1 MFIHNRIAN
10 STANGPG
17 ERAVVWVQGCSLA
30 CSGCWNSE
38 THAFVKDKDMS
49 IGELAD
55 WILDQNIEGVTFSG
69 GEPFQQA
76 PALELLISFIKERR
90 PELSIGSF
98 TGYTLQELRDG
109 KFNWWHPELRIMI
122 PGDAKLSNSILK
134 QMDFIIAG
142 RYNQLQ
148 RCDDKPL
155 CGSRNQEVHFLS
167 TRYSPTDLH
176 SNIVEMVVDQEE
188 GLVQITGFPESLA
201 AIDDKE
207 GWDDASS
214 HKDEGPDDQ
223 MLAVA

>member
-1 MFIHNRIAN
+1 MYIHNRIAN

-17 ERAVVWVQGCSLA
+17 ERVVVWVQGCSLA

-38 THAFVKDKDMS
+38 THPFVKDKDILIS
-49 IGELAD
+49 ELAD
-55 WILDQNIEGVTFSG
+55 WILNQNVEGVTFSG

-109 KFNWWHPELRIMI
+109 KFNWWHPELRTMI
-122 PGDAKLSNSILK
+122 PGDAKLSNAILK

-167 TRYSPTDLH
+167 SRYNLKDLH
-176 SNIVEMVVDQEE
+176 ANIVEMVVDPEA
-188 GLVQITGFPESLA
+188 GLVQITGFPDSLT
-201 AIDDKE
+201 AIDGKE
-207 GWDDASS
+207 GCEDYS

-223 MLAVA
+223 MLACA

>member
-1 MFIHNRIAN
+1 MYIHNRIAN

-17 ERAVVWVQGCSLA
+17 ERVVVWVQGCSLA

-38 THAFVKDKDMS
+38 THPFVKDKDMLIS
-49 IGELAD
+49 ELAD
-55 WILDQNIEGVTFSG
+55 WILNQNVEGVTFSG

-109 KFNWWHPELRIMI
+109 KFNWWHPELRTMI
-122 PGDAKLSNSILK
+122 PGDAKLSNAILK

-167 TRYSPTDLH
+167 ARYNLKDLH
-176 SNIVEMVVDQEE
+176 ANIVEMVVDPEA
-188 GLVQITGFPESLA
+188 GLVQITGFPDSLT
-201 AIDDKE
+201 AIDGKE
-207 GWDDASS
+207 GCEDYS

-223 MLAVA
+223 MLACA

>member
-1 MFIHNRIAN
+1 MYIHNRIAN

-17 ERAVVWVQGCSLA
+17 ERVVVWVQGCSLA

-38 THAFVKDKDMS
+38 THPFVKDKDMLIS
-49 IGELAD
+49 ELAD
-55 WILDQNIEGVTFSG
+55 WILNQNVEGVTFSG

-109 KFNWWHPELRIMI
+109 KFNWWHPELRTMI
-122 PGDAKLSNSILK
+122 PGDAKLSNAILK

-167 TRYSPTDLH
+167 SRYNHKDLH
-176 SNIVEMVVDQEE
+176 ANIVEMVVDPEA
-188 GLVQITGFPESLA
+188 GLVQITGFPDSLT
-201 AIDDKE
+201 AIDGKE
-207 GWDDASS
+207 GCEDYS

-223 MLAVA
+223 MLACA

>member
-1 MFIHNRIAN
+1 MYIHNRIAN

-17 ERAVVWVQGCSLA
+17 ERVVVWVQCCSLA

-38 THAFVKDKDMS
+38 THPFVKDKDMLIS
-49 IGELAD
+49 ELAD
-55 WILDQNIEGVTFSG
+55 WILNQNVEGVTFSG
-69 GEPFQQA
+69 GEPFQQT

-109 KFNWWHPELRIMI
+109 KFNWWHPELRTMI
-122 PGDAKLSNSILK
+122 PGDAKLSNAILK

-167 TRYSPTDLH
+167 TRYNPKDLH
-176 SNIVEMVVDQEE
+176 ANIVEMVVDPEA
-188 GLVQITGFPESLA
+188 GLVQITGFPDSLT
-201 AIDDKE
+201 AIDGKE
-207 GWDDASS
+207 GCEDYS

-223 MLAVA
+223 MLACA

>member
-1 MFIHNRIAN
+1 MLI
-10 STANGPG
+10 S
-17 ERAVVWVQGCSLA
+17 
-30 CSGCWNSE
+30 
-38 THAFVKDKDMS
+38 
-49 IGELAD
+49 ELAD
-55 WILDQNIEGVTFSG
+55 WILNQNVEGVTFSG

-109 KFNWWHPELRIMI
+109 KFNWWHPELRTMI
-122 PGDAKLSNSILK
+122 PGDAKLSNAILK

-167 TRYSPTDLH
+167 ARYNLKDLH
-176 SNIVEMVVDQEE
+176 ANIVEMVVDPEA
-188 GLVQITGFPESLA
+188 GLVQITGFPDSLT
-201 AIDDKE
+201 AIDGKE
-207 GWDDASS
+207 GCEDYS

-223 MLAVA
+223 MLACA

>member
-1 MFIHNRIAN
+1 MYIHNRIAN

-17 ERAVVWVQGCSLA
+17 ERVVVWVQGCSLA

-38 THAFVKDKDMS
+38 THPFVKDKEMLIS
-49 IGELAD
+49 ELAD
-55 WILDQNIEGVTFSG
+55 WILNQNVEGVTFSG

-109 KFNWWHPELRIMI
+109 KFNWWHPELRTMI
-122 PGDAKLSNSILK
+122 PGDAKLSNAILK

-167 TRYSPTDLH
+167 TRYNLKDLH
-176 SNIVEMVVDQEE
+176 ANIVEIVVDPEA
-188 GLVQITGFPESLA
+188 GLVQITGFPDSLT
-201 AIDDKE
+201 AIDGKE
-207 GWDDASS
+207 GCEDYS

-223 MLAVA
+223 MLACA

>member
-1 MFIHNRIAN
+1 
-10 STANGPG
+10 
-17 ERAVVWVQGCSLA
+17 LK

-38 THAFVKDKDMS
+38 THPFVKDKDMLIS
-49 IGELAD
+49 ELAD
-55 WILDQNIEGVTFSG
+55 WILNQNVEGVTFSG

-109 KFNWWHPELRIMI
+109 KFNWWHPELRTMI

-167 TRYSPTDLH
+167 SRYNPKDLH
-176 SNIVEMVVDQEE
+176 ANIVEMVVDPEA
-188 GLVQITGFPESLA
+188 GLVQITGFPDSLT
-201 AIDDKE
+201 AIDGKE
-207 GWDDASS
+207 GCEDYS

-223 MLAVA
+223 MLACA

>member
-1 MFIHNRIAN
+1 MYIHNRIAN

-17 ERAVVWVQGCSLA
+17 ERVVVWVQGCSLA

-38 THAFVKDKDMS
+38 THPFVKDKDMLIS
-49 IGELAD
+49 ELAD
-55 WILDQNIEGVTFSG
+55 WILNQNVEGVTFSG

-109 KFNWWHPELRIMI
+109 KFNWWHPELRTMI

-167 TRYSPTDLH
+167 TRYNSKDLRA
-176 SNIVEMVVDQEE
+176 NIVEMVVDPEA
-188 GLVQITGFPESLA
+188 GLVQITGFPDSLT
-201 AIDDKE
+201 AIDGKE
-207 GWDDASS
+207 GCEDYS

-223 MLAVA
+223 MLACA

>member
-1 MFIHNRIAN
+1 MYIHNRIAY
-10 STANGPG
+10 SSANGPG
-17 ERAVVWVQGCSLA
+17 DRVVVWGQGCSLA

-38 THAFVKDKDMS
+38 THPFVKDKDMLIS
-49 IGELAD
+49 ELAD
-55 WILDQNIEGVTFSG
+55 WILNQNVEGVTFSG

-109 KFNWWHPELRIMI
+109 KFNWWHPELRTMI
-122 PGDAKLSNSILK
+122 PGDAKLSNAILK

-167 TRYSPTDLH
+167 TRYNSKDLH
-176 SNIVEMVVDQEE
+176 ANIVEMVVDPEA
-188 GLVQITGFPESLA
+188 GLVQITGFPDSLT
-201 AIDDKE
+201 AIDGKE
-207 GWDDASS
+207 GCEDYS

-223 MLAVA
+223 MLACA

>member
-1 MFIHNRIAN
+1 MYIHNRIAN

-17 ERAVVWVQGCSLA
+17 ERVVVWVQGCSLA

-38 THAFVKDKDMS
+38 THPFVKDKDMLIS
-49 IGELAD
+49 ELAD
-55 WILDQNIEGVTFSG
+55 WILNQNVEGVTFSG

-109 KFNWWHPELRIMI
+109 KFNWWHPELRTMI
-122 PGDAKLSNSILK
+122 PGDAKLSNAILK

-167 TRYSPTDLH
+167 SRYNHKDLH
-176 SNIVEMVVDQEE
+176 ANIVEMVVDPEA
-188 GLVQITGFPESLA
+188 GLVQITGFPDSLT
-201 AIDDKE
+201 AIDGKE
-207 GWDDASS
+207 GCEGYS

-223 MLAVA
+223 MLACA

>member
-1 MFIHNRIAN
+1 MYIHNRIAN

-17 ERAVVWVQGCSLA
+17 ERVVVWVQGCSLA

-38 THAFVKDKDMS
+38 THPFVKDKDILIS
-49 IGELAD
+49 ELAD
-55 WILDQNIEGVTFSG
+55 WILNQNVEGVTFSG

-109 KFNWWHPELRIMI
+109 KFNWWHPELRTMI
-122 PGDAKLSNSILK
+122 PGDAKLSNAILK

-167 TRYSPTDLH
+167 TRYNHKDLH
-176 SNIVEMVVDQEE
+176 ANIVEMVVDPEA
-188 GLVQITGFPESLA
+188 GLVQITGFPDSLT
-201 AIDDKE
+201 AIDGKE
-207 GWDDASS
+207 GCEDYS

-223 MLAVA
+223 MLACA

>member
-1 MFIHNRIAN
+1 MYIHNRIAN

-17 ERAVVWVQGCSLA
+17 ERVVVWVQGCSLA

-38 THAFVKDKDMS
+38 THPFVKDKDMLIS
-49 IGELAD
+49 ELAD
-55 WILDQNIEGVTFSG
+55 WILNQNVEGVTFSG

-76 PALELLISFIKERR
+76 PALELLITFIKERR

-109 KFNWWHPELRIMI
+109 KFNWWHPELRTMI

-167 TRYSPTDLH
+167 ARYNLKDLH
-176 SNIVEMVVDQEE
+176 ANIVEMVVDPEA
-188 GLVQITGFPESLA
+188 GLVQITGFPDSLT
-201 AIDDKE
+201 AIDGKE
-207 GWDDASS
+207 GCEDYS

-223 MLAVA
+223 MLACA

>member
-1 MFIHNRIAN
+1 MYIHNRIAN

-17 ERAVVWVQGCSLA
+17 ERVVVWVQGCSLA

-38 THAFVKDKDMS
+38 THPFVKDKDILIS
-49 IGELAD
+49 ELAD
-55 WILDQNIEGVTFSG
+55 WILNQNVEGVTFSG

-109 KFNWWHPELRIMI
+109 KFNWWHPELRTMI
-122 PGDAKLSNSILK
+122 PGDAKLSNAILK

-167 TRYSPTDLH
+167 SRYNHKDLH
-176 SNIVEMVVDQEE
+176 ANIVEMVVDPEA
-188 GLVQITGFPESLA
+188 GLVQITGFPDSLT
-201 AIDDKE
+201 AIDGKE
-207 GWDDASS
+207 GCEDYS

-223 MLAVA
+223 MLACA

>member
-1 MFIHNRIAN
+1 MYIHNRIAN

-17 ERAVVWVQGCSLA
+17 ERVVVWVQGCSLA

-38 THAFVKDKDMS
+38 THPFVKDKDILIS
-49 IGELAD
+49 ELAD
-55 WILDQNIEGVTFSG
+55 WILNQNVEGVTFSG

-109 KFNWWHPELRIMI
+109 KFNWWHPELRTMI
-122 PGDAKLSNSILK
+122 PGDAKLSNAILK

-167 TRYSPTDLH
+167 SRYNHKDLH
-176 SNIVEMVVDQEE
+176 ANIVEMVVDPEA
-188 GLVQITGFPESLA
+188 GLVQITGFPDSLT
-201 AIDDKE
+201 AIDGKE
-207 GWDDASS
+207 GCEDYS
-214 HKDEGPDDQ
+214 HKDDGPDDQ
-223 MLAVA
+223 MLACA

>member
-1 MFIHNRIAN
+1 MLI
-10 STANGPG
+10 S
-17 ERAVVWVQGCSLA
+17 
-30 CSGCWNSE
+30 
-38 THAFVKDKDMS
+38 
-49 IGELAD
+49 ELAD
-55 WILDQNIEGVTFSG
+55 WILNQNVEGVTFSG

-109 KFNWWHPELRIMI
+109 KFNWWHPELRTMI

-167 TRYSPTDLH
+167 TRYNSKDLH
-176 SNIVEMVVDQEE
+176 ANIVEMVVDPEA
-188 GLVQITGFPESLA
+188 GLVQITGFPDSLT
-201 AIDDKE
+201 AIDGKE
-207 GWDDASS
+207 GCEDYS

-223 MLAVA
+223 MLACA

>member
-1 MFIHNRIAN
+1 MYIHNRIAN

-17 ERAVVWVQGCSLA
+17 ERVVVWVQGCSLA

-38 THAFVKDKDMS
+38 THPFVKDKDMLIS
-49 IGELAD
+49 ELAD
-55 WILDQNIEGVTFSG
+55 WILNQNVEGVTFSG

-109 KFNWWHPELRIMI
+109 KFNWWHPELRTMI
-122 PGDAKLSNSILK
+122 PGDAKLSNAILK

-167 TRYSPTDLH
+167 TRYNSKDLRA
-176 SNIVEMVVDQEE
+176 NIVEMVVDPEA
-188 GLVQITGFPESLA
+188 GLVQITGFPDSLT
-201 AIDDKE
+201 AIDGKE
-207 GWDDASS
+207 GCEDYS

-223 MLAVA
+223 MLACA

>member
-1 MFIHNRIAN
+1 MYIHNRIAN

-17 ERAVVWVQGCSLA
+17 ERVVVWVQGCSLA
-30 CSGCWNSE
+30 CSECWNSE
-38 THAFVKDKDMS
+38 THPFVKDKDMLIS
-49 IGELAD
+49 ELAD
-55 WILDQNIEGVTFSG
+55 WILNQNVEGVTFSG

-109 KFNWWHPELRIMI
+109 KFNWWHPELRTMI
-122 PGDAKLSNSILK
+122 PGDAKLSNAILK

-167 TRYSPTDLH
+167 SRYNHKDLH
-176 SNIVEMVVDQEE
+176 ANIVEMVVDPEA
-188 GLVQITGFPESLA
+188 GLVQITGFPDSLT
-201 AIDDKE
+201 AIDGKE
-207 GWDDASS
+207 GCEDYS

-223 MLAVA
+223 MLACA

>member
-1 MFIHNRIAN
+1 MYIHNRIAN

-17 ERAVVWVQGCSLA
+17 ERVVVWVQGCSLA

-38 THAFVKDKDMS
+38 THPFVKDKDMLIS
-49 IGELAD
+49 ELAD
-55 WILDQNIEGVTFSG
+55 WILNQNVEGVTFSG

-109 KFNWWHPELRIMI
+109 KFNWWHPELRTMI
-122 PGDAKLSNSILK
+122 PGDAKLSNAILK

-167 TRYSPTDLH
+167 TRYNLKDIH
-176 SNIVEMVVDQEE
+176 ANIVEMVVDPEA
-188 GLVQITGFPESLA
+188 GLVQITGFPDSLT
-201 AIDDKE
+201 AIDGKE
-207 GWDDASS
+207 GCEDYS

-223 MLAVA
+223 MLACA

>member
-1 MFIHNRIAN
+1 MK
-10 STANGPG
+10 
-17 ERAVVWVQGCSLA
+17 

-38 THAFVKDKDMS
+38 THPFVKDKDILIS
-49 IGELAD
+49 ELAD
-55 WILDQNIEGVTFSG
+55 WILNQNVEGVTFSG

-76 PALELLISFIKERR
+76 PALELLVSFIKERR

-109 KFNWWHPELRIMI
+109 KFNWWHPELRTMI
-122 PGDAKLSNSILK
+122 PGDAKLSNAILK

-167 TRYSPTDLH
+167 SRYNPKDLH
-176 SNIVEMVVDQEE
+176 ANIVEMVVDPEA
-188 GLVQITGFPESLA
+188 GLVQITGFPDSLT
-201 AIDDKE
+201 AIDGKE
-207 GWDDASS
+207 GCEDYS

-223 MLAVA
+223 MLACA

>member
-1 MFIHNRIAN
+1 MYIHNRIAN

-17 ERAVVWVQGCSLA
+17 ERVVVWVQGCSLA

-38 THAFVKDKDMS
+38 THPFVKDKDMLIS
-49 IGELAD
+49 ELAD
-55 WILDQNIEGVTFSG
+55 WILNQNVEGVTFSG

-76 PALELLISFIKERR
+76 PALELLVSFIKERR

-109 KFNWWHPELRIMI
+109 KFNWWHPELRTMI
-122 PGDAKLSNSILK
+122 PGDAKLSNAILK

-167 TRYSPTDLH
+167 TRYNSKDLRA
-176 SNIVEMVVDQEE
+176 NIVEMVVDPEA
-188 GLVQITGFPESLA
+188 GLVQITGFPDSLT
-201 AIDDKE
+201 AIDGKE
-207 GWDDASS
+207 GCEDYS

-223 MLAVA
+223 MLACA

>member
-1 MFIHNRIAN
+1 MLIHSRIAR
-10 STANGPG
+10 SEANGPG
-17 ERAVVWVQGCSLA
+17 DRCVVWTAGCTLK

-38 THAFVKDKDMS
+38 THAFVKDKDMLIS
-49 IGELAD
+49 ELAD
-55 WILDQNIEGVTFSG
+55 WILNQNVEGVTFSG

-98 TGYTLQELRDG
+98 TGYTLQELWDG

-167 TRYSPTDLH
+167 SRYNPKDLH
-176 SNIVEMVVDQEE
+176 ANIVEMVVDPEA
-188 GLVQITGFPESLA
+188 GLVQITGFPDSLT
-201 AIDDKE
+201 AIDGKDGCE
-207 GWDDASS
+207 DYS

-223 MLAVA
+223 MLACA

>member
-1 MFIHNRIAN
+1 MYIHNRIAN

-17 ERAVVWVQGCSLA
+17 ERVVVWVQGCSLA

-38 THAFVKDKDMS
+38 THPFVKDKDILIS
-49 IGELAD
+49 ELAD
-55 WILDQNIEGVTFSG
+55 WILNQNVEGVTFSG

-109 KFNWWHPELRIMI
+109 KFNWWHPELRTMI
-122 PGDAKLSNSILK
+122 PGDAKLSNAILK

-167 TRYSPTDLH
+167 ARYNLKDLH
-176 SNIVEMVVDQEE
+176 ANIVEMVVDPEA
-188 GLVQITGFPESLA
+188 GLVQITGFPDSLT
-201 AIDDKE
+201 AIDGKE
-207 GWDDASS
+207 GCEDYS

-223 MLAVA
+223 MLACA

>member
-1 MFIHNRIAN
+1 MYIHNRIAN

-17 ERAVVWVQGCSLA
+17 ERVVVWVQGCSLA

-38 THAFVKDKDMS
+38 THPFVKDKDMLIS
-49 IGELAD
+49 ELAD
-55 WILDQNIEGVTFSG
+55 WILNQNVEGVTFSG

-109 KFNWWHPELRIMI
+109 KFNWWHPELRTMI
-122 PGDAKLSNSILK
+122 PGDAKLSNAILK

-167 TRYSPTDLH
+167 SRYNSKDLH
-176 SNIVEMVVDQEE
+176 ANIVEMVVDPEA
-188 GLVQITGFPESLA
+188 GLVQITGFPDSLT
-201 AIDDKE
+201 AIDGKE
-207 GWDDASS
+207 GCEDYS

-223 MLAVA
+223 MLACA

>member
-1 MFIHNRIAN
+1 MYIHNRIAN

-17 ERAVVWVQGCSLA
+17 ERVVVWVQGCSLA

-38 THAFVKDKDMS
+38 THPFVKDKEMLIS
-49 IGELAD
+49 ELAD
-55 WILDQNIEGVTFSG
+55 WILNQNVEGVTFSG

-109 KFNWWHPELRIMI
+109 KFNWWHPELRTMI
-122 PGDAKLSNSILK
+122 PGDAKLSNAILK

-167 TRYSPTDLH
+167 SRYNHKDLH
-176 SNIVEMVVDQEE
+176 ANIVEMVVDPEA
-188 GLVQITGFPESLA
+188 GLVQITGFPDSLT
-201 AIDDKE
+201 AIDGKE
-207 GWDDASS
+207 GCEDYS

-223 MLAVA
+223 MLACA

>member
-1 MFIHNRIAN
+1 MK
-10 STANGPG
+10 
-17 ERAVVWVQGCSLA
+17 

-38 THAFVKDKDMS
+38 THAFVKDKDMLIS
-49 IGELAD
+49 ELAD
-55 WILDQNIEGVTFSG
+55 WILNQNVEGVTFSG

-98 TGYTLQELRDG
+98 TGYTLQELWDG

-167 TRYSPTDLH
+167 SRYNPKDLH
-176 SNIVEMVVDQEE
+176 ANIVEMVVDPEA
-188 GLVQITGFPESLA
+188 GLVQITGFPDSLT
-201 AIDDKE
+201 AIDGKDGCE
-207 GWDDASS
+207 DYS

-223 MLAVA
+223 MLACA

>member
-1 MFIHNRIAN
+1 MYIHNRIAN

-17 ERAVVWVQGCSLA
+17 ERVVVWVQGCSLA

-38 THAFVKDKDMS
+38 THPFVKDKDMLIS
-49 IGELAD
+49 ELAD
-55 WILDQNIEGVTFSG
+55 WILNQNVEGVTFSG

-109 KFNWWHPELRIMI
+109 KFNWWHPELRTMI
-122 PGDAKLSNSILK
+122 PGDAKLSNAILK

-167 TRYSPTDLH
+167 TRYNHKDLH
-176 SNIVEMVVDQEE
+176 ANIVEMVVDPEA
-188 GLVQITGFPESLA
+188 GLVQITGFPDSLTV
-201 AIDDKE
+201 IDGKE
-207 GWDDASS
+207 ECEDYS

-223 MLAVA
+223 MLACA

>member
-1 MFIHNRIAN
+1 MYIHNRIAN

-17 ERAVVWVQGCSLA
+17 ERVVVWVQGCSLA

-38 THAFVKDKDMS
+38 THPFVKDKDMLIS
-49 IGELAD
+49 ELAD
-55 WILDQNIEGVTFSG
+55 WILNQNVEGVTFSG

-109 KFNWWHPELRIMI
+109 KFNWWHPELRTMI
-122 PGDAKLSNSILK
+122 PGDAKLSNAILK

-167 TRYSPTDLH
+167 SRYNLKDLH
-176 SNIVEMVVDQEE
+176 ANIVEVVVDPEA
-188 GLVQITGFPESLA
+188 GLVQITGFPDSLS
-201 AIDDKE
+201 AIDGKE
-207 GWDDASS
+207 GCEDYS

-223 MLAVA
+223 MLACA

>member
-1 MFIHNRIAN
+1 MYIHNRIAN

-17 ERAVVWVQGCSLA
+17 ERVVVWVQGCSLA

-38 THAFVKDKDMS
+38 THPFVKDKDMLIS
-49 IGELAD
+49 ELAD
-55 WILDQNIEGVTFSG
+55 WILNQNVEGVTFSG

-76 PALELLISFIKERR
+76 PALELLITFIKERR

-109 KFNWWHPELRIMI
+109 KFNWWHPELRTMI
-122 PGDAKLSNSILK
+122 PGDAKLSYAILK

-167 TRYSPTDLH
+167 SRYNPKDLH
-176 SNIVEMVVDQEE
+176 ANIVEMVVDPEA
-188 GLVQITGFPESLA
+188 GLVQITGFPDSLT
-201 AIDDKE
+201 AIDGKDGCE
-207 GWDDASS
+207 DYS

-223 MLAVA
+223 MLACA

>member
-1 MFIHNRIAN
+1 MYIHNRIAN

-17 ERAVVWVQGCSLA
+17 ERVVVWVQGCSLA

-38 THAFVKDKDMS
+38 THPFVKDKDMLIS
-49 IGELAD
+49 ELAD
-55 WILDQNIEGVTFSG
+55 WILNQNVEGVTFSG

-109 KFNWWHPELRIMI
+109 KFNWWHPELRTMI
-122 PGDAKLSNSILK
+122 AGDAKLSNSILK

-167 TRYSPTDLH
+167 TRYNPKDLRA
-176 SNIVEMVVDQEE
+176 NIVEMVVDPEA
-188 GLVQITGFPESLA
+188 GLVQITGFPDSLT
-201 AIDDKE
+201 AIDGKE
-207 GWDDASS
+207 GCEDYS

-223 MLAVA
+223 MLACA

>member
-1 MFIHNRIAN
+1 
-10 STANGPG
+10 
-17 ERAVVWVQGCSLA
+17 LK

-38 THAFVKDKDMS
+38 THPFVKDKDMLIS
-49 IGELAD
+49 ELAD
-55 WILDQNIEGVTFSG
+55 WILNQNVEGVTFSG

-109 KFNWWHPELRIMI
+109 KFNWWHPELRTMI

-167 TRYSPTDLH
+167 TRYNSKDLRA
-176 SNIVEMVVDQEE
+176 NIVEMVVDPEA
-188 GLVQITGFPESLA
+188 GLVQITGFPDSLT
-201 AIDDKE
+201 AIDGKE
-207 GWDDASS
+207 GCEDYS

-223 MLAVA
+223 MLACA

>member
-1 MFIHNRIAN
+1 MYIHNRIAN

-17 ERAVVWVQGCSLA
+17 ERVVVWVQGCSLA

-38 THAFVKDKDMS
+38 THPFVKDKDILIS
-49 IGELAD
+49 ELAD
-55 WILDQNIEGVTFSG
+55 WILNQNVEGVTFSG

-109 KFNWWHPELRIMI
+109 KFKWWHPELRTMI
-122 PGDAKLSNSILK
+122 PGDAKLSNAILK

-167 TRYSPTDLH
+167 TRYNSKDLH
-176 SNIVEMVVDQEE
+176 ANIVEMVVDPEA
-188 GLVQITGFPESLA
+188 GLVQITGFPDSLT
-201 AIDDKE
+201 AIDGKE
-207 GWDDASS
+207 GCEDYS

-223 MLAVA
+223 MLACA

>member
-1 MFIHNRIAN
+1 MYIHNRIAN

-17 ERAVVWVQGCSLA
+17 ERVVVWVQGCSLA

-38 THAFVKDKDMS
+38 THPFVKDKDMLIS
-49 IGELAD
+49 ELAD
-55 WILDQNIEGVTFSG
+55 WILNQNVEGVTFSG

-76 PALELLISFIKERR
+76 PALELLVSFIKERR

-109 KFNWWHPELRIMI
+109 KFNWWHPELRTMI
-122 PGDAKLSNSILK
+122 PGDAKLSNAILK

-167 TRYSPTDLH
+167 SRYNLKDLH
-176 SNIVEMVVDQEE
+176 ANIVEMVVDPEA
-188 GLVQITGFPESLA
+188 GLVQITGFPDSLT
-201 AIDDKE
+201 AIDGKE
-207 GWDDASS
+207 GCEDYS

-223 MLAVA
+223 MLACA

>member
-1 MFIHNRIAN
+1 MYIHNRIAN

-17 ERAVVWVQGCSLA
+17 ERVVVWVQGCSLA

-38 THAFVKDKDMS
+38 THPFVKDKEMLIS
-49 IGELAD
+49 ELAD
-55 WILDQNIEGVTFSG
+55 WILNQNVEGVTFSG

-109 KFNWWHPELRIMI
+109 KFNWWHPELRTMI

-167 TRYSPTDLH
+167 SRYNHKDLH
-176 SNIVEMVVDQEE
+176 ANIVEMVVDPEA
-188 GLVQITGFPESLA
+188 GLVQITGFPDSLT
-201 AIDDKE
+201 AIDGKE
-207 GWDDASS
+207 GCEDYS

-223 MLAVA
+223 MLACA

>member
-1 MFIHNRIAN
+1 MYIHNRIAN

-17 ERAVVWVQGCSLA
+17 ERVVVWVQGCSLA
-30 CSGCWNSE
+30 CSGCWNSD
-38 THAFVKDKDMS
+38 THPFVKDKDMLIS
-49 IGELAD
+49 ELAD
-55 WILDQNIEGVTFSG
+55 WILNQNVEGVTFSG

-109 KFNWWHPELRIMI
+109 KFNWWHPELRTMI
-122 PGDAKLSNSILK
+122 PGDAKLSNAILK

-167 TRYSPTDLH
+167 ARYNLKDLH
-176 SNIVEMVVDQEE
+176 ANIVEMVVDPEA
-188 GLVQITGFPESLA
+188 GLVQITGFPDSLT
-201 AIDDKE
+201 AIDGKE
-207 GWDDASS
+207 GCEDYS

-223 MLAVA
+223 MLACA

>member
-1 MFIHNRIAN
+1 MYIHNRIAN

-17 ERAVVWVQGCSLA
+17 ERVVVWVQGCSLA

-38 THAFVKDKDMS
+38 THPFVKDKEMLIS
-49 IGELAD
+49 ELAD
-55 WILDQNIEGVTFSG
+55 WILNQNVEGVTFSG

-109 KFNWWHPELRIMI
+109 KFNWWHPELRTMI
-122 PGDAKLSNSILK
+122 PGDAKLSNAILK

-167 TRYSPTDLH
+167 ARYNLKDLH
-176 SNIVEMVVDQEE
+176 ANIVEMVVDPEA
-188 GLVQITGFPESLA
+188 GLVQITGFPDSLT
-201 AIDDKE
+201 AIDGKE
-207 GWDDASS
+207 GCEDYS

-223 MLAVA
+223 MLACA

>member
-1 MFIHNRIAN
+1 MYIHNRIAN

-17 ERAVVWVQGCSLA
+17 ERVVVWVQGCSLA
-30 CSGCWNSE
+30 CSGCWNTE
-38 THAFVKDKDMS
+38 THPFVKDKDMLIS
-49 IGELAD
+49 ELAD
-55 WILDQNIEGVTFSG
+55 WILNQNVEGVTFSG

-109 KFNWWHPELRIMI
+109 KFNWWHPELRTMI
-122 PGDAKLSNSILK
+122 PGDAKLSNAILK

-167 TRYSPTDLH
+167 SRYNHKDLH
-176 SNIVEMVVDQEE
+176 ANIVEMVVDPEA
-188 GLVQITGFPESLA
+188 GLVQITGFPDSLT
-201 AIDDKE
+201 AIDGKE
-207 GWDDASS
+207 GCEDYS

-223 MLAVA
+223 MLACA

>member
-1 MFIHNRIAN
+1 MYIHNRIAN

-17 ERAVVWVQGCSLA
+17 ERVVVWVQGCSLA

-38 THAFVKDKDMS
+38 THPFVKDKDILIS
-49 IGELAD
+49 ELAD
-55 WILDQNIEGVTFSG
+55 WILNQNVEGVTFSG

-76 PALELLISFIKERR
+76 PALDLLISFIKERR

-109 KFNWWHPELRIMI
+109 KFNWWHPELRTMI
-122 PGDAKLSNSILK
+122 PGDAKLSNAILK

-167 TRYSPTDLH
+167 ARYNLKDLH
-176 SNIVEMVVDQEE
+176 ANIVEMVVDPEA
-188 GLVQITGFPESLA
+188 GLVQITGFPDSLT
-201 AIDDKE
+201 AIDGKE
-207 GWDDASS
+207 GCEDYS

-223 MLAVA
+223 MLACA